1 MKPRKILMIK
11 SHSMGVGDVL
21 RSSAAWRVLKNRWPD
36 VELHLLFLSKHPGYP
51 TENLIQSHHLL
62 SSATFMTLRHGSP
75 DRRDAKRVSM
85 SHLARQIQDLCH
97 QINPDLII
105 DFEASGLRTSLLTLL
120 AARTC
125 QAQTVG
131 IAQFPGRRFFYDL
144 AAPSVSAY
152 AKSHELT
159 LPMDYT
165 NRDFVALAAL
175 GLQREGTAI
184 ELKISLQGQQYLD
197 SLQVRLPQG
206 RPIMGLNIGCGTP
219 DAMVKR
225 PNLRD
230 LAQSIGALLLQH
242 PHTVLLSGAD
252 FEKPVNQEFIA
263 AYNDIWGNASH
274 LIDLA
279 GETSLSGLTGLIEA
293 CDVFVSTDSGPY
305 HMAVALRKPTIVWFT
320 YAELTSYHDHPWCR
334 RLVQPSSDQFQAAFM
349 ELMKSK

>member
-1 MKPRKILMIK
+1 MP
-11 SHSMGVGDVL
+11 
-21 RSSAAWRVLKNRWPD
+21 
-36 VELHLLFLSKHPGYP
+36 
-51 TENLIQSHHLL
+51 
-62 SSATFMTLRHGSP
+62 
-75 DRRDAKRVSM
+75 
-85 SHLARQIQDLCH
+85 HLARQIQELCH
-97 QINPDLII
+97 QIKPDLII

-120 AARTC
+120 AARAC

-144 AAPSVSAY
+144 AAPSVSVY

-197 SLQVRLPQG
+197 SLKVRLPQG

-230 LAQSIGALLLQH
+230 LAQAIGALLQQH

-252 FEKPVNQEFIA
+252 FEKSVNQEFIA
-263 AYNDIWGNASH
+263 AYSELWGNASH
-274 LIDLA
+274 IIDLA
-279 GETSLSGLTGLIEA
+279 GATSLSGLTGLIKA

-349 ELMKSK
+349 ELMKLK